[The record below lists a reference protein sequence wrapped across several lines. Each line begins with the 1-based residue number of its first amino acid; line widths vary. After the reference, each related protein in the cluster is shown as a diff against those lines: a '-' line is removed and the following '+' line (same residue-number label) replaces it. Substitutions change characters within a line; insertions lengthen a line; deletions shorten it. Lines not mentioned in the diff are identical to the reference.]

1 LSAKGAT
8 KCAHV
13 ACGCG
18 GGRAP
23 ALRPIPEML
32 EDAKMLH
39 ARMSE
44 ALVDLGF
51 SPPVA
56 VVPPQWAYEW
66 ADDGLQWYLATVGAP
81 WGRVFTIKFM
91 KSRRWGGKFRPSTPW
106 TAWITLASNVEPLL
120 HEEFHELSH
129 LRRFHLQLPQDE
141 AIVEREA
148 AALLQAYWNDT
159 AWHRGGGRRTR

>member
-1 LSAKGAT
+1 MDWKRSPGTHTITLDGAWVGGPGPTPSCERKHAAPDFTSRIFRTGPPPDGDGDIITAWDVLEVSPVGAGACGPSCRTLSAKAAT

-56 VVPPQWAYEW
+56 VVPPQ
-66 ADDGLQWYLATVGAP
+66 
-81 WGRVFTIKFM
+81 
-91 KSRRWGGKFRPSTPW
+91 
-106 TAWITLASNVEPLL
+106 
-120 HEEFHELSH
+120 
-129 LRRFHLQLPQDE
+129 
-141 AIVEREA
+141 
-148 AALLQAYWNDT
+148 
-159 AWHRGGGRRTR
+159 